1 MDGAI
6 ARSGDGAGRLALAA
20 LLALGLHAL
29 VLLAPPAGWWSLRFP
44 KPPRFDVLLLPP
56 VTRPIPA
63 PSVLGSESTRPV
75 PAAPDSPA
83 RASVSMPAT
92 APPSALTP
100 AVALATPA
108 PASTPPPLAPPVQTQ
123 AAKPP
128 LAQPT
133 APGPARKPVPKAA
146 VPDRPS
152 VAAKTVPKPRTND
165 AAPTSRPQLR
175 PMPKPA
181 PNLPDKPLGPP
192 RTTPAPSTQPPPPS
206 VKSPA
211 PVVASEPSDP
221 ARHPE
226 RPQRSGSEAGPSRR
240 SRLDSSALLGQ
251 IASLETAAQRRENA
265 TARGKRVNP
274 RDTQSLEGFYIAA
287 WVRKVEQIGEMNFP
301 DIARKLDLNT
311 GPVLDVTIRADGSLQ
326 EVRVVRSSGN
336 AELDRA
342 AQRIVKLGA
351 PYAPFS
357 AQLRQ
362 HFDVLSI
369 ARPWRFEPAGRLRA
383 R

>member
-1 MDGAI
+1 MNGAA

-20 LLALGLHAL
+20 LLALGLHAA
-29 VLLAPPAGWWSLRFP
+29 VLFAPPADGWSLRFP

-56 VTRPIPA
+56 VARPTPAKPPVFGPEPAQPA
-63 PSVLGSESTRPV
+63 PAGADPT
-75 PAAPDSPA
+75 A

-100 AVALATPA
+100 AAAPVTPA
-108 PASTPPPLAPPVQTQ
+108 PAPPAQNQ
-123 AAKPP
+123 AAKPA
-128 LAQPT
+128 LAKPA
-133 APGPARKPVPKAA
+133 APGAARKPAPKAA
-146 VPDRPS
+146 APNRPA
-152 VAAKTVPKPRTND
+152 VAVKTMPKPRTSD
-165 AAPTSRPQLR
+165 AAPTSRPQPR
-175 PMPKPA
+175 PSPKPA
-181 PNLPDKPLGPP
+181 PNLPDKPLDPP
-192 RTTPAPSTQPPPPS
+192 RTTVAPSIQPPSPP
-206 VKSPA
+206 VKPA
-211 PVVASEPSDP
+211 ASIVASEPSDP
-221 ARHPE
+221 TPRPE
-226 RPQRSGSEAGPSRR
+226 RLRRGGSDAGSGRHG
-240 SRLDSSALLGQ
+240 RLDSSALLGQ
-251 IASLETAAQRRENA
+251 IASLETATQRRENA

-274 RDTQSLEGFYIAA
+274 RDTQSPEGFYIAA

-301 DIARKLDLNT
+301 DIARKLDLNA
-311 GPVLDVTIRADGSLQ
+311 GPVLDVSIRADGSLQ

-362 HFDVLSI
+362 HYDVLSI